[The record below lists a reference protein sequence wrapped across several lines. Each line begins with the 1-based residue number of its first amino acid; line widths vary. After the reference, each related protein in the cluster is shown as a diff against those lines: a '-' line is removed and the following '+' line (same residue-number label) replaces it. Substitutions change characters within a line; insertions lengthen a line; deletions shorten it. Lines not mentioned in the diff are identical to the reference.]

1 MGDASHG
8 SRGPHPAFAH
18 DRTHPRQ
25 RVRGGRR
32 VARCWFDLI
41 VKKALAVNISFASNR
56 TVVVLTTLALLSGCS
71 SVMDSDKVNYKT
83 EGGTKVVPL
92 DIPPD
97 LTQLSRDTRYVV
109 PGSAVSASSMGV
121 RTVAPAAAT
130 AAKQVNDVRIERD
143 GKQRWLVVDRSA
155 DVVWPL
161 VYAFWKENGF
171 QYVLEQQQLGLLET
185 EWAENRAKIPQ
196 DFIRRSLG
204 KLLDGLYSSG
214 ERDKFRTRIERNSTG
229 GVDIFVT
236 HRGMSEEYKD
246 QTKTSTIW
254 TPRPSDPELEAEFLS
269 RLMLKLGV
277 SAQAATVATTS
288 AEVPPAKTTLTTK
301 GGATLLSIPDSFD
314 VAWRRVGLALDRTG
328 FTVEDRDR
336 AQGVYFVR
344 YVDVSAKDEK
354 GFFSKMF
361 SSSNADTGP
370 VKYRIAVRNSDA
382 KSTEVTVQNSAGTTE
397 NNAVTQRI
405 LKLLADDLR

>member
-1 MGDASHG
+1 
-8 SRGPHPAFAH
+8 
-18 DRTHPRQ
+18 
-25 RVRGGRR
+25 
-32 VARCWFDLI
+32 LI
-41 VKKALAVNISFASNR
+41 VKKALAVKISFALNR
-56 TVVVLTTLALLSGCS
+56 SAIALTTLVLLSGCGS
-71 SVMDSDKVNYKT
+71 IMDGDKVNYKT

-97 LTQLSRDTRYVV
+97 LTQLTRDTRYAV
-109 PGSAVSASSMGV
+109 PGGTVTASSMGI
-121 RTVAPAAAT
+121 RPAQTVATT

-143 GKQRWLVVDRSA
+143 GKQRWLVVNRSA
-155 DVVWPL
+155 DVVWPI
-161 VYAFWKENGF
+161 VQGFWKENGF
-171 QYVLEQQQLGLLET
+171 EYVIEQQQLGLLET

-196 DFIRRSLG
+196 DFLRRSLG
-204 KLLDGLYSSG
+204 KVLDGLYSSG

-246 QTKTSTIW
+246 ASKTGTIW

-277 SAQAATVATTS
+277 SAEQAKAGITPQ
-288 AEVPPAKTTLTTK
+288 EVVVNKTTLVTQ
-301 GGATLLSIPDSFD
+301 GAATLLSIPDSFD

-344 YVDVSAKDEK
+344 YVDTTTKEEK

-361 SSSNADTGP
+361 SSSTPDAGP
-370 VKYRIAVRNSDA
+370 VKYRIAVRKTDNTS
-382 KSTEVTVQNSAGTTE
+382 EVTVQNAAGTTE
-397 NNAVTQRI
+397 NSPVSQRI

>member
-1 MGDASHG
+1 
-8 SRGPHPAFAH
+8 
-18 DRTHPRQ
+18 
-25 RVRGGRR
+25 
-32 VARCWFDLI
+32 
-41 VKKALAVNISFASNR
+41 
-56 TVVVLTTLALLSGCS
+56 
-71 SVMDSDKVNYKT
+71 MDSDKVNYKT

-97 LTQLSRDTRYVV
+97 LTQLTRDTRYAV
-109 PGSAVSASSMGV
+109 PGGPVSASNMGV
-121 RTVAPAAAT
+121 RTAVPTTAT

-161 VYAFWKENGF
+161 VQAFWKDNGF
-171 QYVLEQQQLGLLET
+171 EYVVEQQQLGLLET

-196 DFIRRSLG
+196 DFLRRTLG
-204 KLLDGLYSSG
+204 KVLDGLYSSG
-214 ERDKFRTRIERNSTG
+214 ERDKFRTRIERNNTG

-269 RLMLKLGV
+269 RLMVKLGV
-277 SAQAATVATTS
+277 SAQTATVAASPT
-288 AEVPPAKTTLTTK
+288 ELVPPKTNLVTK
-301 GGATLLSIPDSFD
+301 GEATLLSIPDSFD
-314 VAWRRVGLALDRTG
+314 VAWRRVGLSLDRTG

-344 YVDVSAKDEK
+344 YVDSASKEEK

-361 SSSNADTGP
+361 SNSTPDTGP
-370 VKYRIAVRNSDA
+370 VKYRIAVRQIDGKTS
-382 KSTEVTVQNSAGTTE
+382 EVTVQNTAGATE
-397 NNAVTQRI
+397 NTPITQRI

>member
-1 MGDASHG
+1 M
-8 SRGPHPAFAH
+8 
-18 DRTHPRQ
+18 
-25 RVRGGRR
+25 
-32 VARCWFDLI
+32 
-41 VKKALAVNISFASNR
+41 KISFASNR
-56 TVVVLTTLALLSGCS
+56 TAVALITLVLLSGCS
-71 SVMDSDKVNYKT
+71 SIMDGDKVNYKT

-97 LTQLSRDTRYVV
+97 LTQLTRDTRYVV
-109 PGSAVSASSMGV
+109 PGGPVTASGMAVRPAP
-121 RTVAPAAAT
+121 TVAAT

-143 GKQRWLVVDRSA
+143 GKQRWLVVNRSA
-155 DVVWPL
+155 DAVWPI
-161 VYAFWKENGF
+161 VQEFWKENGF
-171 QYVLEQQQLGLLET
+171 IYVIEQQQLGLLET

-196 DFIRRSLG
+196 DFIRRNLG
-204 KLLDGLYSSG
+204 KVLDGLYSSG

-246 QTKTSTIW
+246 QSKTSTIW
-254 TPRPSDPELEAEFLS
+254 APRPSDPELEAEFLS
-269 RLMLKLGV
+269 RLMVKLGV
-277 SAQAATVATTS
+277 SADQAKVSITQQEIAAS
-288 AEVPPAKTTLTTK
+288 KTTLVNKSDATT
-301 GGATLLSIPDSFD
+301 LNIPDSFD

-344 YVDVSAKDEK
+344 YVDTAAKEEK

-361 SSSNADTGP
+361 SKSTPETGP
-370 VKYRIAVRNSDA
+370 VKYRIALRKTETA
-382 KSTEVTVQNSAGTTE
+382 TEVIVQDAAGKTE
-397 NNAVTQRI
+397 NSPVAQRI

>member
-1 MGDASHG
+1 M
-8 SRGPHPAFAH
+8 
-18 DRTHPRQ
+18 
-25 RVRGGRR
+25 
-32 VARCWFDLI
+32 
-41 VKKALAVNISFASNR
+41 KISFALNR
-56 TVVVLTTLALLSGCS
+56 AAVALTTLVLLSACS
-71 SVMDSDKVNYKT
+71 SIMDGDKVNYKT

-97 LTQLSRDTRYVV
+97 LTQLTRDTRYAV
-109 PGSAVSASSMGV
+109 PGGPVTASGMGIRPV
-121 RTVAPAAAT
+121 ATVAAT

-143 GKQRWLVVDRSA
+143 GNQRWLVVNRPA
-155 DVVWPL
+155 DAVWPI
-161 VYAFWKENGF
+161 VHGFWKENGF
-171 QYVLEQQQLGLLET
+171 EYVIEQQQIGLLET

-204 KLLDGLYSSG
+204 KVLDGLYSSG
-214 ERDKFRTRIERNSTG
+214 ERDKFRTRMERNSTG

-246 QTKTSTIW
+246 QSKTNTMW
-254 TPRPSDPELEAEFLS
+254 VARPSDPELEAEFLS
-269 RLMLKLGV
+269 RLMVKLGV
-277 SAQAATVATTS
+277 SSEQAKVGITAQEAAAS
-288 AEVPPAKTTLTTK
+288 KTTLVTQ
-301 GGATLLSIPDSFD
+301 GDATLLNITDSFD

-344 YVDVSAKDEK
+344 YVDTTPKEEK

-361 SSSNADTGP
+361 SSSPAETGP
-370 VKYRIAVRNSDA
+370 VKYRIAVRNA
-382 KSTEVTVQNSAGTTE
+382 NGKSEVTVQTLAGQTDNSP
-397 NNAVTQRI
+397 VSQRI

>member
-1 MGDASHG
+1 
-8 SRGPHPAFAH
+8 
-18 DRTHPRQ
+18 
-25 RVRGGRR
+25 
-32 VARCWFDLI
+32 
-41 VKKALAVNISFASNR
+41 VKNSFASNR
-56 TVVVLTTLALLSGCS
+56 TAVALTTLALLSGCGS
-71 SVMDSDKVNYKT
+71 IMDGDKVNYKT

-97 LTQLSRDTRYVV
+97 LTQLNRDTRYAV
-109 PGSAVSASSMGV
+109 PGGPVTASGMAV
-121 RTVAPAAAT
+121 RPAPAVAAT

-143 GKQRWLVVDRSA
+143 GKQRWLVVNRPA
-155 DVVWPL
+155 DAVWPI
-161 VYAFWKENGF
+161 VQEFWKENGF
-171 QYVLEQQQLGLLET
+171 EYTIQQQQLGLLET

-196 DFIRRSLG
+196 DFVRRSLG
-204 KLLDGLYSSG
+204 KVLDSLYSSG

-236 HRGMSEEYKD
+236 HRGMSEEYRD

-254 TPRPSDPELEAEFLS
+254 APRPSDPELEAEFLS
-269 RLMLKLGV
+269 RLMIKLGV
-277 SAQAATVATTS
+277 SAEQAKAGITAKET
-288 AEVPPAKTTLTTK
+288 AANKTTLVTK
-301 GGATLLSIPDSFD
+301 SDATLLNIPDSFD

-344 YVDVSAKDEK
+344 YVDTATKEEK

-361 SSSNADTGP
+361 SSSKADTGP
-370 VKYRIAVRNSDA
+370 VKYRIAVRNTGNTS
-382 KSTEVTVQNSAGTTE
+382 EVTVQNTAGTTE
-397 NNAVTQRI
+397 NSLVSQRI

>member
-1 MGDASHG
+1 M
-8 SRGPHPAFAH
+8 
-18 DRTHPRQ
+18 
-25 RVRGGRR
+25 
-32 VARCWFDLI
+32 
-41 VKKALAVNISFASNR
+41 NR
-56 TVVVLTTLALLSGCS
+56 TAIALTTLALISGCS
-71 SVMDSDKVNYKT
+71 SIMDGDKVNYKT

-97 LTQLSRDTRYVV
+97 LTQLNRDTRYAV
-109 PGSAVSASSMGV
+109 PGGPVTASGMAVRPAP
-121 RTVAPAAAT
+121 TVAAT

-143 GKQRWLVVDRSA
+143 GKQRWLVVNRSA
-155 DVVWPL
+155 DAVWPI
-161 VYAFWKENGF
+161 VQEFWKENGF
-171 QYVLEQQQLGLLET
+171 TYVIEQQQLGLLET

-204 KLLDGLYSSG
+204 KVLDGLYSSS

-229 GVDIFVT
+229 GVDVFVT

-246 QTKTSTIW
+246 QSKTGTMW

-269 RLMLKLGV
+269 RLMVKLGV
-277 SAQAATVATTS
+277 SVEQAKAGITPQEIA
-288 AEVPPAKTTLTTK
+288 ANKTTLVTK
-301 GGATLLSIPDSFD
+301 GDATLLNIPDSFD

-344 YVDVSAKDEK
+344 YVNTAAKDEK

-361 SSSNADTGP
+361 SSSAADAGP
-370 VKYRIAVRNSDA
+370 VKYRIAVRKTDNA
-382 KSTEVTVQNSAGTTE
+382 TEVTVQNAAGVTE
-397 NNAVTQRI
+397 NSPVSQRI

>member
-1 MGDASHG
+1 
-8 SRGPHPAFAH
+8 
-18 DRTHPRQ
+18 
-25 RVRGGRR
+25 
-32 VARCWFDLI
+32 
-41 VKKALAVNISFASNR
+41 VKISFAMNR
-56 TVVVLTTLALLSGCS
+56 SAIALTTLALLSGCS
-71 SVMDSDKVNYKT
+71 SMMDGDKVNYKT

-97 LTQLSRDTRYVV
+97 LTQLTRDTRYAV
-109 PGSAVSASSMGV
+109 PGGTVSASSMGI
-121 RTVAPAAAT
+121 RPAAAAVATT

-143 GKQRWLVVDRSA
+143 GKQRWLVVNRSA
-155 DVVWPL
+155 DAVWPI
-161 VYAFWKENGF
+161 VQGFWKENGF
-171 QYVLEQQQLGLLET
+171 EYVIEQQQLGLLET

-196 DFIRRSLG
+196 DFIRRNLG
-204 KLLDGLYSSG
+204 KVLDGLYSSG

-246 QTKTSTIW
+246 QSKSGTIW
-254 TPRPSDPELEAEFLS
+254 VPRASDSELEAEFLS
-269 RLMLKLGV
+269 RLMVKLGV
-277 SAQAATVATTS
+277 SAEQAKASTTTPE
-288 AEVPPAKTTLTTK
+288 AVPNKTALTTK
-301 GGATLLSIPDSFD
+301 GDATVLNIPDSFD

-344 YVDVSAKDEK
+344 YVDTANKEEK

-361 SSSNADTGP
+361 SSSKPETGP
-370 VKYRIAVRNSDA
+370 VKYRIAVRKTD
-382 KSTEVTVQNSAGTTE
+382 STSEVTVQNAAGTTE
-397 NNAVTQRI
+397 NSPVSQRI

>member
-1 MGDASHG
+1 
-8 SRGPHPAFAH
+8 
-18 DRTHPRQ
+18 
-25 RVRGGRR
+25 
-32 VARCWFDLI
+32 
-41 VKKALAVNISFASNR
+41 VKISFVMNR
-56 TVVVLTTLALLSGCS
+56 TAIALTTLALISGCS
-71 SVMDSDKVNYKT
+71 SIMDGDKVNYKT

-97 LTQLSRDTRYVV
+97 LTQLNRDTRYAV
-109 PGSAVSASSMGV
+109 PGGPVTASGMAVRPAP
-121 RTVAPAAAT
+121 TVAAT

-143 GKQRWLVVDRSA
+143 GKQRWLVVNRSA
-155 DVVWPL
+155 DAVWPI
-161 VYAFWKENGF
+161 VQEFWKENGF
-171 QYVLEQQQLGLLET
+171 TYVIEQQQLGLLET

-204 KLLDGLYSSG
+204 KVLDGLYSSS

-229 GVDIFVT
+229 GVDVFVT

-246 QTKTSTIW
+246 QSKTGTMW

-269 RLMLKLGV
+269 RLMVKLGV
-277 SAQAATVATTS
+277 SVEQAKAGITPQEIA
-288 AEVPPAKTTLTTK
+288 ANKTTLVTK
-301 GGATLLSIPDSFD
+301 GDATLLNIPDSFD

-344 YVDVSAKDEK
+344 YVNTAAKEEK

-361 SSSNADTGP
+361 SSSAADAGP
-370 VKYRIAVRNSDA
+370 VKYRIAVRKTENA
-382 KSTEVTVQNSAGTTE
+382 TEVTVQNAAGVTE
-397 NNAVTQRI
+397 NSPVSQRI